1 MLTVS
6 ILFFLYDK
14 YCNESKLGSIFFF
27 FFLRKNSAEMDD
39 LSPRQWMKV
48 SQLPT
53 TFQ

>member
-27 FFLRKNSAEMDD
+27 FFFEKELCRNG
-39 LSPRQWMKV
+39 
-48 SQLPT
+48 
-53 TFQ
+53 